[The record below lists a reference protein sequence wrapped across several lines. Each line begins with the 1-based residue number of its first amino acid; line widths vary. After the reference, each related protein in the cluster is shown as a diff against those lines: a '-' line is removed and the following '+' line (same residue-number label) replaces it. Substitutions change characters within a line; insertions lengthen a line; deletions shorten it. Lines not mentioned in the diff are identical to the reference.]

1 MITQEILDLM
11 QIPLED
17 YYICYFD
24 ILGYRDFLEK
34 NPEEHKKFLVE
45 VLFSNA
51 SIASIIRNTNTSVDI
66 KYRAYSDNFIIYF
79 KKSSCDKYEAL
90 RLLSIIVRKIQ
101 IDLLSKF
108 KILVR
113 GGITS
118 GEFFADENILFGEG
132 LVKAYDMENKQA
144 QNPRIIIDREVFS
157 KELSLLEKKE
167 FIKKDTDNYYY
178 VNYFFDYGALILL
191 KGKCKVLIENH
202 CRYHPNLKDK
212 EKIQQQEKTIG
223 KYSWLLIKFNQRCE
237 ELKADNLKIDY
248 SLKINKRLFKMEISC
263 K

>member
-79 KKSSCDKYEAL
+79 NL
-90 RLLSIIVRKIQ
+90 
-101 IDLLSKF
+101 
-108 KILVR
+108 
-113 GGITS
+113 T
-118 GEFFADENILFGEG
+118 
-132 LVKAYDMENKQA
+132 
-144 QNPRIIIDREVFS
+144 NP
-157 KELSLLEKKE
+157 LAC
-167 FIKKDTDNYYY
+167 T
-178 VNYFFDYGALILL
+178 
-191 KGKCKVLIENH
+191 
-202 CRYHPNLKDK
+202 
-212 EKIQQQEKTIG
+212 
-223 KYSWLLIKFNQRCE
+223 
-237 ELKADNLKIDY
+237 
-248 SLKINKRLFKMEISC
+248 
-263 K
+263 